1 MTRAARFPCMTEPPA
16 DWYPDPVDPS
26 RRRYWDESEWTDHFA
41 SSGLDSSNPP
51 KGMTWFVNFR
61 SGWLLVAAGIACGG
75 LAAFLLV
82 NAVGSA
88 IGDSFLREPCTT
100 PCSSVLELDQG
111 DYLVFELVGRSKRIG
126 SVTSF
131 SRGPETLGPADVT
144 VQSVSGQELDI
155 RRPSSGQTIERNGAI
170 YGGAV
175 RFEVPEAGRYTV
187 SIKGRGDTN
196 VLVAP
201 ALDQTFVRAV
211 PGVLV
216 VLLGG
221 IAISTGLVVLLMA
234 RGRRG

>member
-1 MTRAARFPCMTEPPA
+1 MAEPPA
-16 DWYPDPVDPS
+16 DWYPDPDDLS
-26 RRRYWDESEWTDHFA
+26 RRRYWDGSEWTDHFA
-41 SSGLDSSNPP
+41 PSAPDSSNPP
-51 KGMTWFVNFR
+51 KEMTWFVNFR

-75 LAAFLLV
+75 LAALFLA

-88 IGDSFLREPCTT
+88 IGDSFFREPCET
-100 PCSSVLELDQG
+100 PCSSVLELEQG
-111 DYLVFELVGRSKRIG
+111 DYLIFELVGRSKRIG

-144 VQSVSGQELDI
+144 VQSVNGQELDI
-155 RRPSSGQTIERNGAI
+155 RKPSSGQTIERNGAI

-187 SIKGRGDTN
+187 SIKGRSDKS

-201 ALDQTFVRAV
+201 ALDQTFVKAI

-234 RGRRG
+234 RGRRR